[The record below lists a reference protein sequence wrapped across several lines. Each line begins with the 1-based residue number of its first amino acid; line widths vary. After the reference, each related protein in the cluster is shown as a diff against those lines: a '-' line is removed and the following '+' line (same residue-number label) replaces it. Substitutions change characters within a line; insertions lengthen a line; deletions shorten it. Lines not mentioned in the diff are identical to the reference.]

1 MFFQEIGLHCS
12 NHKALWF
19 GDLLKKENSVSL
31 RMGIKRVVPGDV
43 VPNGELLDASRQ
55 EPGWNS
61 PGLHLPVW
69 NVSDRALEGEPPCLQ
84 LREVLDAPNQ
94 QPIDVP
100 VCAEQ
105 CSQMSRRTALLSSCD
120 CETPKVGGRS
130 SVTSLLAFGKKWQ
143 CVGTCVMIC
152 AWHYLIKIEENE
164 HVKI

>member
-105 CSQMSRRTALLSSCD
+105 CSQMSHRTALLSSCD

-143 CVGTCVMIC
+143 CVGNMCYDLC
-152 AWHYLIKIEENE
+152 LALSYKN
-164 HVKI
+164 